1 MDIIGDEIKM
11 SEQTKDW
18 GKIKEAHEAEEKKL
32 NDEMLAEESEEA
44 REEAVEM
51 DDGSDALEHPSYA
64 ALEEKLTE
72 AEQKAHE
79 NWDKV
84 MRVTAEMD
92 NLRRRSERDVTHAHR
107 YGLEKLI
114 NHLLPV
120 VDSLEQ
126 AEQLAEK
133 HGDAAMHEGLE
144 LTMKLFLDM
153 FEKAQVKQLDPIG
166 EIFDPKMHEAM
177 VMQETTEAA
186 PNTVISVFQ
195 KGYQLND
202 RVIRAARVVVAKEKA
217 S

>member
-1 MDIIGDEIKM
+1 M

-18 GKIKEAHEAEEKKL
+18 GKIKAAHEAEEKLDAERLK
-32 NDEMLAEESEEA
+32 AEEISEDEGD
-44 REEAVEM
+44 EGS
-51 DDGSDALEHPSYA
+51 DGSDVLEHASYA
-64 ALEEKLTE
+64 ELEEKLTQ

-79 NWDKV
+79 NWDKL

-92 NLRRRSERDVTHAHR
+92 NLRRRSERDVSQAHR

-114 NHLLPV
+114 NQLLPV

-153 FEKAQVKQLDPIG
+153 FEKTHVEQLNPLG
-166 EIFDPKMHEAM
+166 EVFDPKMHEAM
-177 VMQETTEAA
+177 AMQETTDSA

-195 KGYQLND
+195 KGYKLND
-202 RVIRAARVVVAKEKA
+202 RVIRAARVVVAKEKT

>member
-1 MDIIGDEIKM
+1 M

-18 GKIKEAHEAEEKKL
+18 GKIKAAHEAAEKR
-32 NDEMLAEESEEA
+32 DEEMLKEEA
-44 REEAVEM
+44 LEDEGEGETGSEGEA
-51 DDGSDALEHPSYA
+51 GADALEHPSYA

-72 AEQKAHE
+72 AEQKAHD
-79 NWDKV
+79 NWDKL
-84 MRVTAEMD
+84 MRVTADMD
-92 NLRRRSERDVTHAHR
+92 NLRRRSERDVTQAHR
-107 YGLEKLI
+107 YGLEKFI

-153 FEKAQVKQLDPIG
+153 LQKAQVEQLNPVG
-166 EIFDPKMHEAM
+166 EKFNPEIHEAM
-177 VMQETTEAA
+177 TMQETEEAA

-195 KGYQLND
+195 KGYKLND
-202 RVIRAARVVVAKEKA
+202 RVIRAARVIVAKEKT

>member
-1 MDIIGDEIKM
+1 M
-11 SEQTKDW
+11 SKNTKDW

-32 NDEMLAEESEEA
+32 NEEMLEEECD
-44 REEAVEM
+44 EAV
-51 DDGSDALEHPSYA
+51 DDEDESGESSDALEHPSYA
-64 ALEEKLTE
+64 ELEEKLTE
-72 AEQKAHE
+72 AEQKSHE
-79 NWDKV
+79 NWDKL

-92 NLRRRSERDVTHAHR
+92 NLRRRSERDVTKAHR
-107 YGLEKLI
+107 YGLEKFI

-126 AEQLAEK
+126 AEQLAEQ
-133 HGDAAMHEGLE
+133 HGDAAMHEGLG

-153 FEKAQVKQLDPIG
+153 LEKSHVEQLNPMG
-166 EIFDPKMHEAM
+166 EVFNPEMHEAM
-177 VMQETTEAA
+177 VMQETTESA

-195 KGYQLND
+195 KGYKLND

>member
-1 MDIIGDEIKM
+1 M
-11 SEQTKDW
+11 SKQTKDW
-18 GKIKEAHEAEEKKL
+18 GKIKEAHEAEEAAKL
-32 NDEMLAEESEEA
+32 NEEMLEEA
-44 REEAVEM
+44 YDMQDDDEREE
-51 DDGSDALEHPSYA
+51 DSDALDHPSYA
-64 ALEEKLTE
+64 ALEEKLTK

-79 NWDKV
+79 NWDKL
-84 MRVTAEMD
+84 MRLTAEMD
-92 NLRRRSERDVTHAHR
+92 NLRRRSERDVTKAHR
-107 YGLEKLI
+107 YGLEKFI

-126 AEQLAEK
+126 AELLAEK
-133 HGDAAMHEGLE
+133 HGDSAMHEGLE

-153 FEKAQVKQLDPIG
+153 LEKAEVKQLNPVG
-166 EIFDPKMHEAM
+166 ELFNPEMHEAM
-177 VMQETTEAA
+177 VMQETADAA

>member
-1 MDIIGDEIKM
+1 M
-11 SEQTKDW
+11 SKQTKDW
-18 GKIKEAHEAEEKKL
+18 GKIKEAHEAEEAAKL
-32 NDEMLAEESEEA
+32 NEEMLEEA
-44 REEAVEM
+44 YDMQDDDEREEDSE
-51 DDGSDALEHPSYA
+51 ALDHPSYA
-64 ALEEKLTE
+64 ALEEKLTK

-79 NWDKV
+79 NWDKL
-84 MRVTAEMD
+84 MRLTAEMD
-92 NLRRRSERDVTHAHR
+92 NLRRRSERDVTKAHR
-107 YGLEKLI
+107 YGLEKFI

-126 AEQLAEK
+126 AELLAEK
-133 HGDAAMHEGLE
+133 HGDSAMHEGLE

-153 FEKAQVKQLDPIG
+153 LEKADVKQLNPVG
-166 EIFDPKMHEAM
+166 ELFNPEMHEAM
-177 VMQETTEAA
+177 VMQETADAA